1 MLEDQRKEID
11 RIDQEIVMLFEL
23 RCQAIEAIAELKL
36 KNKIA
41 VLDQDREKQVIAKV
55 QSFLSDDS
63 LKEEIADLYQNL
75 MRISRFHQ
83 TKWIKKREKS
93 QES

>member
-11 RIDQEIVMLFEL
+11 RIDQEIVRLFEL

-55 QSFLSDDS
+55 QSYLSDDS

-75 MRISRFHQ
+75 MRISRLHQ

>member
-11 RIDQEIVMLFEL
+11 RIDQEIVRLFEL
-23 RCQAIEAIAELKL
+23 RCQAIEAISELKL

-55 QSFLSDDS
+55 QSYLSDDS

-75 MRISRFHQ
+75 MRISRLHQ